1 MTIPLAD
8 RRAAAPSWR
17 GHAGAADRDRAR
29 PPAPAHRGGSRG
41 LRAPRDRSALP
52 PAPDR
57 ATGAAHGRRGRGGLR
72 HHPRLLRHRRAGLG
86 LTVADRG
93 SDAFLGTVALHPAP
107 FGDALELFYAIVPRR
122 WGEGLATES
131 VKALLAAI
139 PDADVVALT
148 APENEGSKRVALAA
162 GLSDAGLHRPLG
174 GPERHR
180 FVRPATR

>member
-1 MTIPLAD
+1 MLELPIESERVRLRRHTDGD
-8 RRAAAPSWR
+8 REDFVRLVTDPRFLQHLTVPQGQRTA
-17 GHAGAADRDRAR
+17 AGAAEVFDTILA
-29 PPAPAHRGGSRG
+29 SY
-41 LRAPRDRSALP
+41 
-52 PAPDR
+52 
-57 ATGAAHGRRGRGGLR
+57 ATDE
-72 HHPRLLRHRRAGLG
+72 PVWG

-139 PDADVVALT
+139 PEADVVALT
-148 APENEGSKRVALAA
+148 APENEGSKRVAVAA
-162 GLSDAGLHRPLG
+162 GLIDAGLHRPLG